1 MGFMMLKLNKDS
13 GKEPEVESSRMC
25 MKTDEKSQRYNE
37 VKGGGTFLS
46 LGVGPLFFDRV
57 V

>member
-1 MGFMMLKLNKDS
+1 MLKLNKDS